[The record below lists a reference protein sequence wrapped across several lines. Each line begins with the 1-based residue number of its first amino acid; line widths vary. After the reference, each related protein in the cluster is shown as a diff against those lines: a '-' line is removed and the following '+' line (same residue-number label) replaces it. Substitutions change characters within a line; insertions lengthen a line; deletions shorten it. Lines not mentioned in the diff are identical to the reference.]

1 MGMVGSISD
10 VRRTGRRRAKVSNL
24 PSAPPAVTQKV
35 VISGHSWTQAATTS
49 NYSVYYV
56 AGFPEYNPS
65 TVGVG
70 GSTIATWI
78 SGQRASI
85 IAAAPGVVV
94 IHLFTNDY
102 PTYPVAAN
110 ALTAFWAAIAPIK
123 AALPNTK
130 IIVCT
135 PAAMG
140 TAAMTGGRIA
150 YAGFNTWAA
159 DVATG
164 IRAQKGILYD
174 EIIDLFAVPGLDTEA
189 AANDTNYYNADALH
203 VTWGGTLRFTQ
214 PVVNAAIN
222 WTLGHYNSVFF
233 KLVDLEGQTPSATG
247 LTSSVFT
254 VAGMA
259 STETQTLTPGAGLQV
274 KKNGGSATSAPTVF
288 ANGDTMQLV
297 ANAPA
302 SGTSAFTFTMGDT
315 SYGWNI
321 SVTGATPFNPAAQ
334 INWWDATDPTACQN
348 EHKLQRVRDKAGSH
362 HLWSWGG
369 NNEPDRGNPS
379 YLIGGRKAAKLD
391 GTMKLWGDVS
401 PQFNNGGVV
410 YPDSFDFLWLGY
422 HDGGTGWDAST
433 TYLFALADYADGDP
447 RIFVGNN
454 GAAAPG
460 LYRMNAVGVGTVV
473 GLSATAPTAATPHL
487 VRIRA
492 VDNDRM
498 YLYIDGVLQGNS
510 GAGPYTGF
518 GGQAVSAI
526 MFATNGGTAET
537 KGLFA
542 EAVMCNPLSAG
553 QLASAHAYFN
563 AKYGMSLP

>member
-1 MGMVGSISD
+1 MS
-10 VRRTGRRRAKVSNL
+10 RRDDDFVLLLTAKSGGT
-24 PSAPPAVTQKV
+24 PTPTPPAVKQKV
-35 VISGHSWTQAATTS
+35 VFSGHSWTQPSTLS
-49 NYSVYYV
+49 NYTVYYI
-56 AGFPEYNPS
+56 AGHPDASPS

-70 GSTIATWI
+70 GHTLANWE
-78 SGQRASI
+78 SI
-85 IAAAPGVVV
+85 QLPLILAADPGVVV
-94 IHLFTNDY
+94 VHLETNDY

-110 ALTAFWAAIAPIK
+110 YLAAFWAKIAPIK
-123 AALPNTK
+123 AQLPNCK
-130 IIVCT
+130 LVIVAA
-135 PAAMG
+135 AAMG

-159 DVATG
+159 DVAAG

-189 AANDTNYYNADALH
+189 AANNTNYWNADALH
-203 VTWGGTLRFTQ
+203 ITWGGTHRFVY
-214 PVVNAAIN
+214 PVVEPAIN
-222 WTLGHYNSVFF
+222 WMLGHYNSVFL
-233 KLVDLEGQTPSATG
+233 KLVDLEGQTASATG

-254 VAGMA
+254 IAGLA
-259 STETQTLTPGAGLQV
+259 STEVQTLTPGGGLQF
-274 KKNGGSATSAPTVF
+274 KKNGGSATSTPTTFV
-288 ANGDTMQLV
+288 NGDTLQLV

-302 SGTSAFTFTMGDT
+302 SGTSTFTFVLGDT
-315 SYGWNI
+315 TYTWNI
-321 SVTGATPFNPAAQ
+321 TVTGTEAFNPSAQ
-334 INWWDATDPTACQN
+334 LGWWDASDSGSAMG
-348 EHKLQRVRDKAGSH
+348 ERKLMRLRDKAGTH
-362 HLWSWGG
+362 DLWSWGN
-369 NNEPDRGNPS
+369 NNEPDRGNPT
-379 YLIGGRKAAKLD
+379 YNINGRKTAKFD
-391 GTMKLWGDVS
+391 GTMKLWGDTS
-401 PQFNNGGVV
+401 AQFNNGGVV
-410 YPDSFDFLWLGY
+410 YPDSFDFLWVGW

-510 GAGPYTGF
+510 GAGPFTGF
-518 GGQAVSAI
+518 GGNAISVI